1 MHLGYSIALG
11 LALAVTLPFWLLGM
25 LRHGKYRAGLGA
37 RLGQVPASLC
47 PTGKTERCIWVHAVS
62 VGEVLAVSP
71 LVERLK
77 RKFEGTRIAIST
89 TTMTGHALARK
100 KFGEADVFY
109 FPLDFA
115 FALRPYFAHLRPTMV
130 VVAETEFWPNFLRMA
145 QEHPTRVAVVNARIS
160 DRSFPRY
167 KMVRGLLRHV
177 LRNVDLFLAQS
188 DLDRERL
195 LAIGADAA
203 RVQVGGNL
211 KFNSDVPAQDGFAQ
225 RLRAALPARAKV
237 LVCGSSVEGEEE
249 LLLDAFQALVANTK
263 TAQSKELVFVLAPR
277 HPERFDQVAELLTQR
292 GVEFSRRSTW
302 GGNTLSGSVF
312 LLDSIGEL
320 ANVYSIADLA
330 FVGGSLV
337 PRGGHNILEPAQF
350 GVPTLVGPH
359 TENFRDIL
367 AIFERAHA
375 VERVDANSLL
385 PQLRAWLADPTS
397 AKTMGARALEVYRS
411 QAGAV
416 ERTLAALEVVMWMPE
431 TMRKN
436 YQQPVGR

>member
-25 LRHGKYRAGLGA
+25 LRHGKYRAGLRG
-37 RLGQVPASLC
+37 RFGQVPGTLR
-47 PTGKTERCIWVHAVS
+47 PTGPLERCIWIHAVS

-77 RKFEGTRIAIST
+77 QKFVGTRIAIST
-89 TTMTGHALARK
+89 TTMTGHALAQK

-115 FALRPYFAHLRPTMV
+115 FALRPYFVHLRPALV
-130 VVAETEFWPNFLRMA
+130 VVAETEFWPNFLRLA
-145 QEHPTRVAVVNARIS
+145 QAHGARVAVVNARIS

-167 KMVRGLLRHV
+167 QFVRGLLRHV

-188 DLDRERL
+188 ELDRERL

-211 KFNSDVPAQDGFAQ
+211 KFDADVPAQDGFAQ
-225 RLRAALPARAKV
+225 RLRAAIPAQAKV
-237 LVCGSSVEGEEE
+237 LVCGSTVEGEEE
-249 LLLDAFQALVANTK
+249 LLLDAFQAVL
-263 TAQSKELVFVLAPR
+263 KEHPDVVIVLAPR
-277 HPERFDQVAELLTQR
+277 HPERFDQVAELIAQR
-292 GVEFSRRSTW
+292 GIPLSRRSSWT
-302 GGNTLSGSVF
+302 GDALGNSVF
-312 LLDSIGEL
+312 LLDSIGDL
-320 ANVYSIADLA
+320 ANVYRIADLA

-367 AIFERAHA
+367 TTFERAQA
-375 VERVDANSLL
+375 VQRVDANTLL
-385 PQLRAWLADPTS
+385 PQLGTWLADPAS

-411 QAGAV
+411 QSGAV
-416 ERTLAALEVVMWMPE
+416 ERTLAALEVLMWMPE

-436 YQQPVGR
+436 YQQPVSGR